1 MCVDGRRGVLFS
13 VLSGNVG
20 DDGFDVNGYQDF
32 FDVADKKEDH
42 LVGRSRSFSG
52 GASLSNQ
59 GSVQFTTMLRNGSYL
74 NCSCTWLFRTTLAT
88 KINVRRIIRPTNVW
102 IL

>member
-42 LVGRSRSFSG
+42 LVGRSRSFTG
-52 GASLSNQ
+52 DAGLSNQ
-59 GSVQFTTMLRNGSYL
+59 GSHH
-74 NCSCTWLFRTTLAT
+74 
-88 KINVRRIIRPTNVW
+88 
-102 IL
+102 

>member
-1 MCVDGRRGVLFS
+1 M
-13 VLSGNVG
+13 LSGNVG
-20 DDGFDVNGYQDF
+20 DDGFYVNGYQDF

-52 GASLSNQ
+52 GASLLSNQ

-74 NCSCTWLFRTTLAT
+74 NGSCTWLFRTTLAT
-88 KINVRRIIRPTNVW
+88 KINFRRIIRPTNAW
-102 IL
+102 IP

>member
-20 DDGFDVNGYQDF
+20 DDGFDVIGYQDF
-32 FDVADKKEDH
+32 FDAADKKEDH
-42 LVGRSRSFSG
+42 LVGRSRSFTG

-59 GSVQFTTMLRNGSYL
+59 GSVQFTTMVRNGSYL
-74 NCSCTWLFRTTLAT
+74 NW
-88 KINVRRIIRPTNVW
+88 
-102 IL
+102 